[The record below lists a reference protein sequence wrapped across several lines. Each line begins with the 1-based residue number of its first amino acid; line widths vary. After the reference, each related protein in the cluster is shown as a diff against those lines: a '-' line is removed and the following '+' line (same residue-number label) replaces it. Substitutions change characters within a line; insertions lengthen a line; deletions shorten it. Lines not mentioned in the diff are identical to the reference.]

1 MISIIL
7 SSRPFMCS
15 VSSSLLLIP
24 YSVFFICLY
33 FSVLILLFSVLLL
46 MKTLWILYLV
56 NCLFLFHS
64 LFFQGFPPTLS
75 IETNSSVFLFCFF
88 YLISQRNSLQVSLC
102 GAIPIQSACA
112 HGFAGRAG
120 FTLNTGHTFP
130 ESMMVAVPLLG
141 GVARGGGARARDE
154 LAVWPSAVTSLSG
167 TGSGLKSLQHK
178 SWGSVWA
185 GSLPSVSPP
194 HTSPRGNSARTRGAG
209 VGTPSVGACA
219 IGPAKVTDPDC
230 FWYSAC
236 NGCPQPAHTLLQ
248 VWVASVS
255 HGLSRKQDYRVSV

>member
-1 MISIIL
+1 M
-7 SSRPFMCS
+7 
-15 VSSSLLLIP
+15 
-24 YSVFFICLY
+24 SVFFSSDSSIFCVITHENTLNSLSGKLLISVSFAVFSGVSSYSFNWNKFVCL
-33 FSVLILLFSVLLL
+33 LVLL
-46 MKTLWILYLV
+46 
-56 NCLFLFHS
+56 N
-64 LFFQGFPPTLS
+64 
-75 IETNSSVFLFCFF
+75 F

-141 GVARGGGARARDE
+141 GVARGGGARARARDE